1 MPEVVKNRTESHN
14 FIKME
19 GIQGRNNSTFSAMLQ
34 AKSGRSVS
42 SKTAQRPSTGISK
55 QLIATDKITSHAK
68 QSAATLPPP
77 ESAPKNNR
85 NKEKGTSVTFATR
98 SEGLIISSCYDMSDH
113 LRSKLWRTSLD
124 IKDNQDEIVKTAV
137 AVRSG
142 QYERDDDTTCT
153 RGLEYIIN
161 PAAHHRQ
168 QTRKANRLHAVLDVQ
183 DEEWQKGEFLA
194 NPDLLRAVAFR
205 HSEED
210 RAMALERAEADE
222 TFCLRM
228 RSSSSKARAA

>member
-1 MPEVVKNRTESHN
+1 M
-14 FIKME
+14 
-19 GIQGRNNSTFSAMLQ
+19 
-34 AKSGRSVS
+34 
-42 SKTAQRPSTGISK
+42 
-55 QLIATDKITSHAK
+55 
-68 QSAATLPPP
+68 
-77 ESAPKNNR
+77 
-85 NKEKGTSVTFATR
+85 TFATR

-124 IKDNQDEIVKTAV
+124 IKENQDEIVKTAV

-194 NPDLLRAVAFR
+194 NPDLLRAVALS

-210 RAMALERAEADE
+210 RAIALERAETDE
-222 TFCLRM
+222 KFCLRM